1 MNADD
6 RLTRAI
12 GPWTLGANA
21 VNLSVGAGIFALP
34 AAVAGIL
41 GPAAILAY
49 LVCGLAIALVLTC
62 FAELGTRVTRS
73 GGAVAYIEDSFGPMA
88 GFLAWTV
95 FTLGFCVAA
104 DAAVGTILIDAL
116 AAAVPAMG
124 QGVTRAASLV
134 VLYGALAAVNIVG
147 VRAGARLAVATT
159 AGKLLPLLLILGAG
173 ALAVSW
179 TNLQWST
186 WPSTG
191 QVGEAALVLFF
202 AFAGAE
208 CAVTPGGEI
217 RDPSRTVPR
226 GLLGGTAFLIALYC
240 SVQLV
245 SQGVLG
251 PSIDQHGGA
260 PLAAVAERLFGA
272 GGRGLVLACTVLATL
287 GVLAG
292 DLLATPRSFIPVAED
307 GMLPAAM
314 ASVHAKY
321 RTPHVAIV
329 AYATASCLFAISGT
343 FRPLAILASVSL
355 LLVYLAVCIA
365 ALKMR
370 AADTA
375 PEGAF
380 RAPGGPLVPLLGA
393 GTVLWLLAHTT
404 RGEAAGVAIAVGV
417 AAAYYLVRRQ
427 VLRGRAAGEI
437 AQPAD
442 GTSRP

>member
-12 GPWTLGANA
+12 GPWSLGANA

-104 DAAVGTILIDAL
+104 DAAVGAIFIDAL
-116 AAAVPAMG
+116 ASVLPVAG
-124 QGVTRAASLV
+124 QGLGRVAALV
-134 VLYGALAAVNIVG
+134 ALYGALAAVNILG
-147 VRAGARLAVATT
+147 VRAGARLAVGATV
-159 AGKLLPLLLILGAG
+159 GKLLPLLLIVGAG
-173 ALAVSW
+173 ALAANW
-179 TNLQWST
+179 THLRWST
-186 WPSTG
+186 WPSFG
-191 QVGEAALVLFF
+191 HVGEASLVLFF

-240 SVQLV
+240 GVQLV

-251 PSIDQHGGA
+251 PSVDQHGAA
-260 PLAAVAERLFGA
+260 PLAAVAEQLFGSQ
-272 GGRGLVLACTVLATL
+272 GRGLVLACTLLATL
-287 GVLAG
+287 GLLAG
-292 DLLATPRSFIPVAED
+292 DLLATPRSFLPVAED

-314 ASVHAKY
+314 ASVHPRY
-321 RTPHVAIV
+321 RTPHVAII

-343 FRPLAILASVSL
+343 FKPLAILASISL
-355 LLVYLAVCIA
+355 LLVYLAVCLA
-365 ALKMR
+365 ALKLR
-370 AADTA
+370 AAGPA

-393 GTVLWLLAHTT
+393 ATVVWLLAHTT
-404 RGEAAGVAIAVGV
+404 RGEAVGMAVAIGA

-427 VLRGRAAGEI
+427 VLRGRVPAEI
-437 AQPAD
+437 AQPEEGA
-442 GTSRP
+442 